1 MSELT
6 TNPNDASSQESEI
19 EQLARQADVPVE
31 IVHRIYDLEC
41 EKLEKAARIKTYVP
55 VLAHRRV
62 KEQLL
67 QYNERR

>member
-1 MSELT
+1 MSEMT
-6 TNPNDASSQESEI
+6 TNPNEAISQESEI

-31 IVHRIYDLEC
+31 IVHRIYDLER

-67 QYNERR
+67 QYNEQR

>member
-1 MSELT
+1 MSDLT
-6 TNPNDASSQESEI
+6 TNPNESISQESEI

-31 IVHRIYDLEC
+31 IVHRIYDLER

>member
-1 MSELT
+1 MSELP
-6 TNPNDASSQESEI
+6 TNPNDAISQESEI

-31 IVHRIYDLEC
+31 VVHRIYDLEC
-41 EKLEKAARIKTYVP
+41 AKLEKAARIKTYVP

>member
-1 MSELT
+1 MSDLT
-6 TNPNDASSQESEI
+6 TNPDETISQESEI

-31 IVHRIYDLEC
+31 IVHRIYDLER